1 MPDRA
6 LPPALAARMDEYGRR
21 LPARLAEIGL
31 LWERAQAGD
40 AAALDALY
48 KHAHQLNGS
57 AGMYGYSGL
66 GEAAR
71 ALDHALVAFRAESA
85 PLDAAW
91 TERLGEHVAAVAGHA
106 PAQASREAPEAP
118 AEPPVTDPASRERAV
133 VLVADDD
140 AEIRRLLCLYLEQ
153 DGLVTVPASDGRE
166 ALALA
171 RAHRPDVVLMD
182 LQMPEMDG
190 FAAIEGLR
198 ADDATHDVPVIVL
211 TAYDETDT
219 VLRAFSLDVSGYLTK
234 PTEVSE
240 VVSKVFNVLISSG

>member
-1 MPDRA
+1 
-6 LPPALAARMDEYGRR
+6 MDEYGRR
-21 LPARLAEIGL
+21 LPARLSEIGL

-40 AAALDALY
+40 DAALDALY

-57 AGMYGYSGL
+57 AGMYGYSEL

-85 PLDAAW
+85 SLDAAW
-91 TERLGEHVAAVAGHA
+91 TERLGEHVAAVVGHV

-118 AEPPVTDPASRERAV
+118 AAEPPVTDPASREQAV

-140 AEIRRLLCLYLEQ
+140 VEIRRLLCLYLEQ
-153 DGLVTVPASDGRE
+153 DGLVTVAASDGRE
-166 ALALA
+166 ALELA

-190 FAAIEGLR
+190 FEAIEGLR
-198 ADDATHDVPVIVL
+198 ADDATRDVPVIVL

-240 VVSKVFNVLISSG
+240 VVSKVFNVLISTG